1 MVERELGRRP
11 HGVPATPT
19 LWGNH
24 YWIRTR
30 LGRIKGTE
38 FILVTTE

>member
-11 HGVPATPT
+11 HGVPA
-19 LWGNH
+19 
-24 YWIRTR
+24 TR